1 MSEPKFNIGD
11 KVVVVDE
18 QSTYGDYKNGDV
30 GFVYGFDSELHGYV
44 RRTDGLLMNVYWKEI
59 KLFEES
65 SIQPLEEVVKPTAWK
80 IGDVEFIL
88 EPNNKV
94 YIIGNGE
101 INIDVDILKKILTT
115 LDNR

>member
-1 MSEPKFNIGD
+1 MNKFKVGD
-11 KVVVVDE
+11 VVVFKKGTIQAHWPVTRGKEYIIIEANSDLVTIKE
-18 QSTYGDYKNGDV
+18 DTGGYGTYCRE
-30 GFVYGFDSELHGYV
+30 FFELCTNAQV
-44 RRTDGLLMNVYWKEI
+44 LV
-59 KLFEES
+59 
-65 SIQPLEEVVKPTAWK
+65 EVQATAWK

-101 INIDVDILKKILTT
+101 INIDVDILKKILVT